1 MCSGTK
7 ERSYMLEDVQ
17 VAQMLSEYN
26 PWWSNEGYTE
36 TTPEVYRR
44 AYHETLEVL
53 ENQEVRRF
61 VVLSGARRI
70 GKTTVM
76 RQIIAHLLQQGV
88 NPLHIFYLSFDN
100 PLCKLIGVPRVL
112 AEYDAM
118 VSPGAPCYF
127 FFDEIQ
133 YADSWSLWLKTLY
146 DMRPN
151 LRLVATGSASPS
163 IEKGAADSGV
173 GRWRVLRMPTLTFRE
188 FCDIQRISTPCS
200 GEQYAPEDFA
210 AMGHAK
216 LVQLMRRLGD
226 MQAVWKQYIERGG
239 FPELLSVSSLHQAQ
253 ILLREDVADK
263 VLKRDVPSLFDVRN
277 SLQLEKVF
285 LYLCLHSGSPINMA
299 EMCKKLEGVTLP
311 TLQRYIRYL
320 ADANLV
326 YICHNSAYAGK
337 KGLSAQCKIYV
348 ADVALRNACLMRS
361 PARMDDTDMGAMVE
375 SIVYK
380 HLRHALG
387 ATHRLGYVQM
397 KGRKKQ
403 EVDFALTRPTGER
416 FLCEVKYRNDSSIS
430 QQDAIA
436 QLCNAPECMG
446 AFLLTRN
453 AADYGLSAV
462 ASGSRPIIRIPAAAF
477 CYLLN
482 YKEM

>member
-1 MCSGTK
+1 MSLETKGKGT
-7 ERSYMLEDVQ
+7 MLEDVQ
-17 VAQMLSEYN
+17 VKQMLGEYN
-26 PWWSNEGYTE
+26 PWWHNAHYTE
-36 TTPEVYRR
+36 AAPAVHRR
-44 AYHETLEVL
+44 AYHEARAILEDK
-53 ENQEVRRF
+53 EVRRF

-76 RQIIAHLLQQGV
+76 RQLIEHLLQQGV

-100 PLCKLIGVPRVL
+100 PLCKLVGMPRVL

-118 VSPGAPCYF
+118 VSPDTPCYF

-146 DMRPN
+146 DMRPH

-188 FCDIQRISTPCS
+188 FCDIQQITSSCTD
-200 GEQYAPEDFA
+200 EQYSPADFCSMEPA
-210 AMGHAK
+210 E
-216 LVQLMRRLGD
+216 LTRLMLRVGD
-226 MQAVWKQYIERGG
+226 LLPAWNQYIERGG
-239 FPELLSVSSLHQAQ
+239 FPELLSVASLSRAQ
-253 ILLREDVADK
+253 MLLREDVADK
-263 VLKRDVPSLFDVRN
+263 VLKRDIPSLFDVRN

-285 LYLCLHSGSPINMA
+285 LYLCLHSGSVINMA

-311 TLQRYIRYL
+311 TLLRYIQYL

-326 YICHNSAYAGK
+326 YICHNAAYSGK
-337 KGLSAQCKIYV
+337 KGLSAQSKIYV
-348 ADVALRNACLMRS
+348 ADVALRNACLMTS
-361 PARMDDTDMGAMVE
+361 PARMDDTDMGSMVE

-380 HLRHALG
+380 HLRHAFGLS
-387 ATHRLGYVQM
+387 HQLGYVQL
-397 KGRKKQ
+397 KGRRKQ

-416 FLCEVKYRNDSSIS
+416 ILCEVKYRNDSSIS
-430 QQDAIA
+430 QQDALA
-436 QLCNAPECMG
+436 QLCNEPECAG
-446 AFLLTRN
+446 ALLLTRN
-453 AADYGLSAV
+453 ANDYGV
-462 ASGSRPIIRIPAAAF
+462 APITSGGKPITRIPAAAF

-482 YKEM
+482 YN